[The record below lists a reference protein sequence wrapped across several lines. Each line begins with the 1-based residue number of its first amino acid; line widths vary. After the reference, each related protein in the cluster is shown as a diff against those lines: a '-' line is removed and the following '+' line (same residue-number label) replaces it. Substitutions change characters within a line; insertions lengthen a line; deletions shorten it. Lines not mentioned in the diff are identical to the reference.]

1 MPEIGIQTEP
11 ESPQLPQAV
20 PVEPAP
26 VAQPLPQAVPLLSR
40 DAHKHIVWGMVAF
53 AVVLVSF
60 FTAYSFS
67 AQVNV
72 TQVSAGS
79 RLATMANITTAMARI
94 TALEQNVAGL
104 ESAASKLVT
113 LDEKAAAAAD
123 ESRKLNSQINK
134 CMKKGQN
141 NTNAIKKVQDEL
153 KTVSVKAAE
162 NPDLEPP
169 HECGPDDAVEK
180 KVQANYVEQFA
191 TLAELNKNVRCFE
204 PVRYSDNLCTGER
217 HGLHRFNLENN
228 AQWVTQAPVDG
239 ANVFNV
245 AIKTYHLVNVP
256 QEMEKN
262 NPYHR
267 GQWKNGPHWTSNP
280 TPRTT
285 LGWAI
290 IRPDALDTGTR
301 VSRDI
306 QSILDNNSDNDD
318 IAQLLSHRL
327 GGSGTNIINVILQT
341 PCINRVS
348 YLQFEMKIYACIKN
362 HNASAIVKFDVKYPS
377 YVPESTNPYR
387 PTEIKYTA
395 WFDRGCESMSMLFL
409 NPL

>member
-1 MPEIGIQTEP
+1 MPETGMQTKPEP
-11 ESPQLPQAV
+11 LPKAVPVELVPVALQLPQAGI
-20 PVEPAP
+20 A
-26 VAQPLPQAVPLLSR
+26 
-40 DAHKHIVWGMVAF
+40 GAF
-53 AVVLVSF
+53 VVVFLVIF
-60 FTAYSFS
+60 FTTYSFS

-72 TQVSAGS
+72 TQFSADSGP
-79 RLATMANITTAMARI
+79 ATRANITTAMARI

-104 ESAASKLVT
+104 ESVASKLIALEQKVAAT
-113 LDEKAAAAAD
+113 MSIQNLLKNTINMCVNKSHKNTDAIEKV
-123 ESRKLNSQINK
+123 K
-134 CMKKGQN
+134 
-141 NTNAIKKVQDEL
+141 DEL
-153 KTVSVKAAE
+153 KTVSVKAGE

-169 HECGPDDAVEK
+169 HRCEPDDVTLEM
-180 KVQANYVEQFA
+180 KVQGNYVEQFA
-191 TLAELNKNVRCFE
+191 TLAELNKKTKCTLTDYAPQSGSQLSCFVRSY
-204 PVRYSDNLCTGER
+204 R
-217 HGLHRFNLENN
+217 RFKTRTFGIN
-228 AQWVTQAPVDG
+228 AHWVTNDPVHNAD
-239 ANVFNV
+239 AFNA

-256 QEMEKN
+256 QRKSSEIWNSK
-262 NPYHR
+262 
-267 GQWKNGPHWTSNP
+267 P
-280 TPRTT
+280 TERTT

-377 YVPESTNPYR
+377 YVESTNFPYR

-409 NPL
+409 NLL